1 MTSVLPIFSS
11 HYSLDATPLLT
22 LEDPG
27 KAKPG
32 APVSVF
38 DLSQSVGL
46 KHVTLIESRI
56 DGYLEAHKAVLKLP
70 GVTLCF
76 GLKLVV
82 CQDLLDKEP
91 SSLASESKV
100 IIFIKDTQGYSDLI
114 RVWNRAWTTGH
125 MVTRDASYG
134 RIDWKGLKEL
144 WTPHLMMGLPFFSSF
159 LARNTLTMNRVVPG
173 LPDLSLAGA
182 PLWVFS
188 EQDSRLPF
196 APLIQGAIDRYVTQC
211 RGTPGAHPIEVVPC
225 KTILYRDSA
234 SFKPYVVRRAIATRG
249 SWDAPEVDHL
259 SSDQFSFEAWQALTA
274 PAARPEGVVSPEQS
288 PLSL

>member
-1 MTSVLPIFSS
+1 MNHILPVFSS
-11 HYSLDATPLLT
+11 HYSLNGSLLT
-22 LEDPG
+22 LEEPG
-27 KAKPG
+27 KAKLG
-32 APVSVF
+32 APISVF
-38 DLSQSVGL
+38 DLTKEADL
-46 KHVTLIESRI
+46 KEIVLVEERI
-56 DGYLEAHKAVLKLP
+56 DGFIEAYKNAAKAGCK
-70 GVTLCF
+70 LCF
-76 GLKLVV
+76 GIKYVI
-82 CQDLLDKEP
+82 CQDMNDRDD
-91 SSLASESKV
+91 SSRQTESK
-100 IIFIKDTQGYSDLI
+100 IIVFVTGGTEGYRDQVRL
-114 RVWNRAWTTGH
+114 WNRAWTTGH
-125 MVTRDASYG
+125 FTTRDGSYG
-134 RIDWKGLKEL
+134 RLDWKTLKEF
-144 WTPHLMMGLPFFSSF
+144 WTPNLSLALPFFSSF
-159 LARNTLTMNRVVPG
+159 LSRNVLTFNRIVPD
-173 LPDLSLAGA
+173 LPDLSLSGA